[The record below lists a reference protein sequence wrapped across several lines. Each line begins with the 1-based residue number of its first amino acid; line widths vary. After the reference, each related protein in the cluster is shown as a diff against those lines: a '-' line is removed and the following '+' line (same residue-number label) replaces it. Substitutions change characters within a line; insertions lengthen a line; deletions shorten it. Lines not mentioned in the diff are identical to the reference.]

1 LACRSFPFDYFVNAA
16 AFAVAC
22 RFFQRPTLKMDMGSG
37 IQSDAVE
44 EADVLKRADTQ
55 PFQGNGAQNR
65 DRLVR
70 HHQAFLQDFDYFRW
84 QLCFMV
90 AAVRFVKRKSP

>member
-1 LACRSFPFDYFVNAA
+1 MPL
-16 AFAVAC
+16 
-22 RFFQRPTLKMDMGSG
+22 FQRFTLKMGMGSG

-44 EADVLKRADTQ
+44 EDDVLQRTDTR
-55 PFQGNGAQNR
+55 PFQGNGRQNR

-84 QLCFMV
+84 QLFFMV
-90 AAVRFVKRKSP
+90 TAVRFVKRKLS

>member
-1 LACRSFPFDYFVNAA
+1 
-16 AFAVAC
+16 
-22 RFFQRPTLKMDMGSG
+22 MDMGSG

-44 EADVLKRADTQ
+44 EADVLKRADTR

-70 HHQAFLQDFDYFRW
+70 HNQAFLQDFDYFR
-84 QLCFMV
+84 
-90 AAVRFVKRKSP
+90 